1 MLSNEDK
8 LRLVEIAQHVKDAN
22 EDFFHLNCIDYGRK
36 GDYWILNYQQG
47 GARNEYNRLCRG
59 MTVHQPT
66 GLVHSFPFARFF
78 NFGEKDAV
86 PVDFANAEI
95 MEKMD
100 GTMVG
105 VSFPTRDPLRPLWQ
119 TRKMLSTQDCDFE
132 MKSFYGENFKLMTL
146 IGEYVKKLAFN
157 AAYTHCTWVFE
168 FIHKHTQVI
177 TKYTPDQ
184 YGLYLIGCR
193 DLDTYTEFSERELD
207 VLAGIIGAKRPRR
220 WDAVASH
227 DLIVQM
233 FSDHPK
239 DFEGFVVR
247 ERETANRNKVKS
259 DDYVKVHHLLT
270 KISYK
275 NLLPLWIAG
284 EQDEVVTYFPQAQE
298 KIDKI
303 AAAFEKF
310 ADVVVARI
318 KFWHDKELSR
328 KDLAMRLTGQVPDP
342 DKEDNTVI
350 RGLIFQHDTEAR
362 KGAVDMR
369 ELVVKNLKKQS
380 VYKLKELLALDDDD
394 DASVVLIEE

>member
-1 MLSNEDK
+1 MLSQED
-8 LRLVEIAQHVKDAN
+8 LSRLKEIALHVKDAN

-47 GARNEYNRLCRG
+47 GGRNEYNRLCRG
-59 MTVHQPT
+59 LVVHQPT
-66 GLVHSFPFARFF
+66 GLIHSFPFARFF

-86 PVDFANAEI
+86 PLDFSNAEI

-105 VSFPTRDPLRPLWQ
+105 VSFPSRNPEEPLWQ
-119 TRKMLSTQDCDFE
+119 TRKMLSTHDNNFE

-146 IGEYVKKLAFN
+146 IGEYVKKLVFN
-157 AAYTHCTWVFE
+157 KAYTHCTWVFE

-177 TKYTPDQ
+177 TKYNPDQ

-193 DLDTYTEFSERELD
+193 DLDTYHEFSEKELD
-207 VLAGIIGAKRPRR
+207 GLAVSIGAKRPRR

-310 ADVVVARI
+310 ADTAVEKI
-318 KFWHDKELSR
+318 LFWHNKKLTRKEL
-328 KDLAMRLTGQVPDP
+328 AMLLTGQVGNE
-342 DKEDNTVI
+342 KEDNQVL

-362 KGAVDMR
+362 KGPVDVK
-369 ELVVKNLKKQS
+369 ELVVQNLKKAS
-380 VYKLKELLALDDDD
+380 VYKLKELLALNDDD